1 MVGRPRISKCGSDTG
16 YVYHLRKQETPCAI
30 CKQAHNEYQRN
41 YNKQRKGK

>member
-1 MVGRPRISKCGSDTG
+1 MTTKPRTNKCGTDTG
-16 YVYHLRKQETPCAI
+16 YVYHLKKRETPCAM